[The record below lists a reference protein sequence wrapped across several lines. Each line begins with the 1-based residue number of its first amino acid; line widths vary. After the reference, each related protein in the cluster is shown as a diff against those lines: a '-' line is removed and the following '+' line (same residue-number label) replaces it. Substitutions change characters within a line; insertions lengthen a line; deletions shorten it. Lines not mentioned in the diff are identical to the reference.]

1 MAKEHLHDRRSPQFW
16 LHQARIP
23 ERFWHMSL
31 RDYDV
36 ELGSIAV
43 YEAAC
48 IVDALL
54 ANDTHGGVGL
64 TLMGPPGRG
73 KTMIV
78 SILARRHLL
87 RHPAEDIYSYK
98 PPVHFLTLAHYQQIL
113 LEPMELER
121 LAKFADDRDAADIAA
136 DWRENFD
143 LRRWVYEVP
152 VLVVD
157 DIGKERKS
165 KTLHIEGELD
175 LLLRERFDQ
184 GRPTLVTSNLKVED
198 FRTRYSA
205 SMQSF
210 LHEATRVVAVPGEDI
225 RKHPERAR
233 A

>member
-1 MAKEHLHDRRSPQFW
+1 MTNEKLTDRRSAEFW
-16 LHQARIP
+16 LHRARIP

-36 ELGSIAV
+36 DLGSLAV

-48 IVDALL
+48 SLDAML
-54 ANDTHGGVGL
+54 AHGTHGGRGL

-73 KTMIV
+73 KTMIAA
-78 SILARRHLL
+78 ILARRHLL

-98 PPVHFLTLAHYQQIL
+98 PPVHFMTLAHYQRVL

-121 LAKFADDRDAADIAA
+121 LAKFADDREAADIAA
-136 DWRENFD
+136 DWKANFD

-152 VLVVD
+152 VLVMD
-157 DIGKERKS
+157 DIGKEKKS

-175 LLLRERFDQ
+175 LLLRERFDA
-184 GRPTLVTSNLKVED
+184 GNPTIVTSNLKVED
-198 FRTRYSA
+198 FWDRYSE
-205 SMQSF
+205 SMESF
-210 LHEATRVVAVPGEDI
+210 LHEATEIVAVPGEDL
-225 RKHPERAR
+225 RTHPERAR